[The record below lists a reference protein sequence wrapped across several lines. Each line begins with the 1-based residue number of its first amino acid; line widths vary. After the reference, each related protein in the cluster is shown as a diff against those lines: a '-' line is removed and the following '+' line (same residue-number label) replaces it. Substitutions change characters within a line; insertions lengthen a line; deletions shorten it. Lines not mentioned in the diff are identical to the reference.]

1 MASKIDH
8 NAPDAEWYDDV
19 PRSVSRFALFGLV
32 LAIASFGG
40 FGLWAF
46 RAPLAAAVIAQ
57 GSFVATGQNKIVQH
71 LEGGI
76 IKDILV
82 TEGSQVEKGDL
93 LIRLDETV
101 ADSVEREID
110 LRLIRLEATEA
121 RLQAEYDQSP
131 RISFPARFAGE
142 ESDYEIA
149 SIIDSQKLTFKVSKT
164 ALEKEVALLQT
175 NIDALEI
182 RAAGYSAQHLSS
194 VNQYDLLCEEL
205 LSKSKLLDQGLA
217 RRSEVAALR
226 RTLLEAEGQIGRLKA
241 QIDEINQL
249 KLKYQKQIE
258 QVTADYSK
266 IALKELQAVQA
277 ELDGVREKA
286 RAARSVRQRT
296 DVMAPVSGTV
306 VRLFYHTSGGVI
318 ESGRPIL
325 EILPM
330 DEQLIIEVVVS
341 QADIDTVHTGQP
353 ATVRLTA
360 LNRRT
365 TPILN
370 GTVFYVSADS
380 ISDTSTG
387 IPREVYIAR
396 VSIEPGELERPPDS
410 RPTPGMPAQVMIQSA
425 ERTFA
430 EYISKP
436 IKDSMNRAFRE
447 Q

>member
-396 VSIEPGELERPPDS
+396 VSIEPGELERLPDS